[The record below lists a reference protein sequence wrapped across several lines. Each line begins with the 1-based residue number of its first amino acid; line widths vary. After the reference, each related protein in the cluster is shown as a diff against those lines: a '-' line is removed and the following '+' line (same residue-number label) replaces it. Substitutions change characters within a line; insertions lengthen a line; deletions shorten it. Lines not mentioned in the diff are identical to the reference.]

1 MEVHCERGYICEVDA
16 TQVVSIK
23 PVYEWDVLRVRDHKL
38 LFKNHIYFDTDI
50 SFFVF
55 ILLNVHNFC

>member
-1 MEVHCERGYICEVDA
+1 MEVPCERGYICEVDA

-50 SFFVF
+50 LFFFVH
-55 ILLNVHNFC
+55 IVQCA